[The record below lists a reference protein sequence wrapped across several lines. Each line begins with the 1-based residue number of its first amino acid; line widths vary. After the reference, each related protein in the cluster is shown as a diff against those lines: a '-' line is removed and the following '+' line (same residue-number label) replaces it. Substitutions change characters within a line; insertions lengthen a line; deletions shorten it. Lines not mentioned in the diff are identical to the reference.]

1 MYPPAPHPQPED
13 ATTVQ
18 TTTRAGGLIEIALPD
33 EGVIRSI
40 MESMKT
46 TSSDDGITKLTQY
59 LNKFVELEER
69 RAIRNAR
76 KKR

>member
-1 MYPPAPHPQPED
+1 
-13 ATTVQ
+13 VQ